1 MRLRLSPSLATG
13 FLAVMLISALWSPAN
28 ICAQEGAAP
37 ASATHSTQSAGGE
50 SAQASTEVKNAEA
63 NDKGEE
69 KKAKGEFDW
78 VRESGSV
85 KWFAKVTG
93 LSLDHAY
100 WLCVGLNFAVIF
112 VFVAVLLRKNL
123 PGFFKG
129 RTSAIQKGIEEARK
143 MSEEARRRLGEVEG
157 RLARL
162 DADIASMRSDAE
174 KNAQE
179 EEARLLAAGEEER
192 RRIVVSAEQEIA
204 MAANAA
210 RRELKAYAAGLA
222 VDLAEKKIR
231 VGKDAD
237 EALVRGFTA
246 RLGRDGN

>member
-1 MRLRLSPSLATG
+1 MLVS
-13 FLAVMLISALWSPAN
+13 AVWSPVN
-28 ICAQEGAAP
+28 IRAQEGAAH
-37 ASATHSTQSAGGE
+37 ASAAPSAQSSGGE
-50 SAQASTEVKNAEA
+50 AAQAATEV
-63 NDKGEE
+63 KGEE

-112 VFVAVLLRKNL
+112 VFAAVLLRKNL
-123 PGFFKG
+123 PGFFKS

-174 KNAQE
+174 KNAQA
-179 EEARLLAAGEEER
+179 EEARLMAAGEEER

-246 RLGRDGN
+246 RLGKDGN

>member
-1 MRLRLSPSLATG
+1 MIRVRHSLAAG
-13 FLAVMLISALWSPAN
+13 FLAAMLAGSVWSPAVVR
-28 ICAQEGAAP
+28 AQESTPPTSSAP
-37 ASATHSTQSAGGE
+37 SAKSSHDE
-50 SAQASTEVKNAEA
+50 SAQIPAEVK
-63 NDKGEE
+63 DEE
-69 KKAKGEFDW
+69 KKSKSETDW
-78 VRESGSV
+78 VRGAASV
-85 KWFAKVTG
+85 KWIAKATG

-100 WLCVGLNFAVIF
+100 WLCFGLNFAVIF
-112 VFVAVLLRKNL
+112 FFIAVYLRKSL

-143 MSEEARRRLGEVEG
+143 MSEEARRRLSEVEG
-157 RLARL
+157 RLTRL
-162 DADIASMRSDAE
+162 DADIAAMRSEAE
-174 KNAQE
+174 KNAQA

-192 RRIVVSAEQEIA
+192 RRIVVSAEQEIT

-231 VGKDAD
+231 VGRDAD

-246 RLGRDGN
+246 SLGKDGN